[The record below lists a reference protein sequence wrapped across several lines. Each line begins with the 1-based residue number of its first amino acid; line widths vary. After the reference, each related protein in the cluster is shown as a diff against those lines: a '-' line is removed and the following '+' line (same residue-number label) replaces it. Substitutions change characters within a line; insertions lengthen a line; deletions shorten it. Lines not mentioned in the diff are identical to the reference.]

1 MFVRAIGPADRASHA
16 SLLDSMFR
24 LRARVFGGRLAW
36 RVSVEEG
43 RERDRFDALDPH
55 YIIVVA
61 DDGEAIASARLLAA
75 SGPTMLADVFSV
87 LLAGNPFMAHPD
99 MVESS
104 RFCVDTQAEAAR
116 SGSSG
121 LNEATLFLFAGILE
135 WCLANGKTEIATV
148 TDVRFERILKRV
160 SWPLRRYGEP
170 RLIGEVRS
178 VAGCLQVSRELFEA
192 IRPPA
197 YRSNLSHSFSSAA

>member
-24 LRARVFGGRLAW
+24 LRARVFGGRPAW
-36 RVSVEEG
+36 SVTVEEG

-61 DDGEAIASARLLAA
+61 DDEAIASARLLAA

-104 RFCVDTQAEAAR
+104 RFCVDTQSEAAR
-116 SGSSG
+116 REPSG

-178 VAGCLQVSRELFEA
+178 VAGCLPVSRELFEA

-197 YRSNLSHSFSSAA
+197 YRSNLSCSFCTAA

>member
-1 MFVRAIGPADRASHA
+1 
-16 SLLDSMFR
+16 MFR

-36 RVSVEEG
+36 SVTVEEG

-61 DDGEAIASARLLAA
+61 DDEAIASARLLAA

-104 RFCVDTQAEAAR
+104 RFCVDTQSEAAR
-116 SGSSG
+116 RESSG

-178 VAGCLQVSRELFEA
+178 VAGCLPVSRELFEA

-197 YRSNLSHSFSSAA
+197 YRSNLSCSFCTAA